1 MFDNNWD
8 LINGGDAHD
17 IEVLNQSSVANLIE
31 SVVRFLRHH
40 DKTPG
45 VECAICPDQ
54 GFLKELHRTGTLLL
68 LAAPGS
74 YRDCQVYVGRRD
86 GAVFQPPMA
95 ADVPSHMNELEGRL
109 KELWVTTDA
118 IGVAA
123 YALWRINW
131 VHPFK
136 NGNGRTARAFAYA
149 CVCLKFG
156 GMLPGS
162 VTMIDLITNSR
173 DEYEAALGHA
183 DRTFAGAGEA
193 DLGPLNSY
201 VEGLIREQLMSALNS
216 AEVPALEAANA

>member
-1 MFDNNWD
+1 MFDNNWE

-31 SVVRFLRHH
+31 SLVRFLRHH

-45 VECAICPDQ
+45 IECAICPDQ

-74 YRDCQVYVGRRD
+74 YRECEVYVRRRD
-86 GAVFQPPMA
+86 GAIFAPPLPA
-95 ADVPSHMNELEGRL
+95 EVPSHMNQLESRL
-109 KELWVTTDA
+109 KELWGETDA
-118 IGVAA
+118 IGIAA

-162 VTMIDLITNSR
+162 VTMIDLITTSR

-183 DRTFAGAGEA
+183 DTTFASTGEP
-193 DLGPLNSY
+193 DMGPLNAY
-201 VEGLIREQLMSALNS
+201 VDQLIRKQLLSALS
-216 AEVPALEAANA
+216 GAEQPALEAANA